1 MTDNKQLSTWEIAKQ
16 ALITTNPLLSLVI
29 NTAEKAITK
38 SEEVTKSG
46 SIQQISDEVTRQEL
60 TLRITEAQA
69 RVAQEVAIARRID
82 NAEEVEIE
90 EFYDAAG
97 EGGVGLKGS
106 EQGVT
111 VGLHGNGRRVS
122 RRVYRFKG
130 WREEELPQSEIEE
143 V

>member
-1 MTDNKQLSTWEIAKQ
+1 MTDKKELSSWEIAKQ
-16 ALITTNPLLSLVI
+16 ALIITNPLLGLVI

-38 SEEVTKSG
+38 SEEITKSG
-46 SIQQISDEVTRQEL
+46 SIQQISDEATRQEL
-60 TLRITEAQA
+60 TLQMAEAQA

-90 EFYDAAG
+90 EFYDTAG
-97 EGGVGLKGS
+97 EGSVGLKGS

-130 WREEELPQSEIEE
+130 WREEELPKSKIDE